1 LTSLTP
7 ERLEPLPSEKPWSS
21 DNVSIDSFRAGMRRL
36 AGALSLVTTQ
46 EAGTRHGL
54 LVSSVTSLSGDP
66 PSLIFGV
73 NQSASSHDPL
83 IRRGVF
89 CVNVLSSK
97 QRGIAELFAKSNSR
111 NERFSEGRWA
121 GSTVPVLLGSLASFE
136 CVLDKTIS
144 YGSHSIMIGIIKNI
158 AISDAAP
165 DPVLYFDGGYRY
177 LRR

>member
-1 LTSLTP
+1 LTSRLP
-7 ERLEPLPSEKPWSS
+7 ERSEPWSS

-46 EAGTRHGL
+46 EAGARHGL

-83 IRRGVF
+83 IRCGVF
-89 CVNVLSSK
+89 CVNVLSSR
-97 QRGIAELFAKSNSR
+97 QRGIAELFAKSSKR
-111 NERFSEGRWA
+111 NERFSEGRWT
-121 GSTVPVLLGSLASFE
+121 GLITPVLLGSLASFE
-136 CVLDKTIS
+136 CVLDKTIA
-144 YGSHSIMIGIIKNI
+144 YGSHSIMIGIIKTI
-158 AISDAAP
+158 SISDEAA
-165 DPVLYFDGGYRY
+165 DPLLYFDGGYGH

>member
-1 LTSLTP
+1 LTSPLP
-7 ERLEPLPSEKPWSS
+7 ERSEPLPSEKPWPS
-21 DNVSIDSFRAGMRRL
+21 DNVSVDSFRAGMRRL

-66 PSLIFGV
+66 PSLMFGV
-73 NQSASSHDPL
+73 NQSASSHDAL

-97 QRGIAELFAKSNSR
+97 QRGIAEQFAKPGRR
-111 NERFSEGRWA
+111 NERFSEGRWT
-121 GSTVPVLLGSLASFE
+121 GSMAPVLVGSLASFE
-136 CVLDKTIS
+136 CILDKAIS
-144 YGSHSIMIGIIKNI
+144 YGSHSIIVGIIKNI
-158 AISDAAP
+158 AIGDEAP
-165 DPVLYFDGGYRY
+165 DPVLYFDGGYRH

>member
-1 LTSLTP
+1 VTSLLP
-7 ERLEPLPSEKPWSS
+7 EGLEPWSS

-97 QRGIAELFAKSNSR
+97 QRGIAELFAKSSRR

-121 GSTVPVLLGSLASFE
+121 GSMTPVLLGSLASFE

-144 YGSHSIMIGIIKNI
+144 HGSHSIMIGIIKSI
-158 AISDAAP
+158 AISDEAP